1 MNKPPCYIEG
11 DCNWKENDTAKKL
24 AVRYHQFN
32 NTETKDLA
40 IKKKKNK
47 GPCESEKDKATT
59 GPNIM
64 QQILD
69 MYNQRGVYRTRK
81 NILRSKYSLLN
92 HH

>member
-40 IKKKKNK
+40 IKKKKT
-47 GPCESEKDKATT
+47 KDLVNQKRTKQ
-59 GPNIM
+59 PLV
-64 QQILD
+64 QI
-69 MYNQRGVYRTRK
+69 
-81 NILRSKYSLLN
+81 
-92 HH
+92 

>member
-24 AVRYHQFN
+24 AVRYQQLN

-40 IKKKKNK
+40 IKKKRNK
-47 GPCESEKDKATT
+47 APYELEKDKATT